1 MRKLSP
7 LAQLYIMTVLILGA
21 ALLLWQGMDL
31 WNLREGSIWFTWII
45 FTGLAAFSQLF
56 KVTTPKHQNY
66 VISSAFA
73 FAAILL
79 LPPGQVA
86 LLVVLA
92 HLPEWIRYR
101 YPWYIQSFN
110 IAADILTALLAKSI
124 YLLSI
129 GGAALL
135 STKGVAS
142 AVAAAAIFTL
152 VNHILVAG
160 VLYLAR
166 GISLRESGTLEVDNL
181 LTDFVL
187 VCLGG
192 SVAILWNLN
201 PWLIILGSSP
211 LLLIYRSL
219 NIPTLKEEARID
231 AKTGVYNI
239 KHFAQVLNE
248 ELRRAARF
256 DRPLA
261 VVMADLDLLRNIN
274 NSYGHLAGDIVLKGV
289 AEIIKSNLREYD
301 LAARFGGEE
310 FAILLPEVD
319 SQEAYLVAD
328 RIRKE
333 VETTRFEVPTSDLP
347 IRATISL
354 GVAHFPEHGREA
366 NEVIHQADLAVYQ
379 AKLSGRNRV
388 CIASDVSLKLG
399 MGRGFEESHRLP
411 PIDSKAER
419 PSPKSHEPPR
429 REELRPLNGGPERWS
444 WPMMVFLGLVI
455 AGGLA
460 ITALYLP
467 QASRD
472 DWRGIVLFAG
482 LGILAE
488 LFALDLYGGSS
499 VSLSFVVIFMAALFY
514 GVDGVAFISPFVALA
529 HAIKFRNVGYKALFN
544 MSAYTL
550 SGSLA
555 ASIFWAF
562 GYSLEVR
569 NLPYLIL
576 PTMLAALANYLL
588 NSGLVAMVIAL
599 GTEESPLSVWKER
612 FRWLLGHYMIL
623 GLLGLLVALA
633 YASSGFYGLVA
644 FVAPLLVM
652 RYSQMQYIK
661 RTLLS
666 VAELKRVNQELIK
679 ASEQIG
685 TINQELFETLAQMI
699 DSRDPF
705 VYGHSQRVAEY
716 AVAVAKELGFP
727 EERVELVRRAA
738 LVHDIGK
745 IGISERILY
754 KPTKLTPQESIY
766 LQSHAALGAEFLEGC
781 HSLRD
786 IAPYVKYHHEW
797 FDGQGY
803 PEGLVGE
810 EIPLEARIIALCD
823 AVEAMASDRPYH
835 QGMLVSKIIVE
846 LQRGAG
852 SQFDPRIVEAFVRV
866 AQREGDRLIVNT
878 ARRLIEERKGLA
890 EEVGAFDFAPHTHTA
905 GG

>member
-1 MRKLSP
+1 MRGLSRR
-7 LAQLYIMTVLILGA
+7 AQIYICFVLGLGGF
-21 ALLLWQGMDL
+21 LLLWQGA
-31 WNLREGSIWFTWII
+31 GIWMLGGKVDWSTWVLLTI
-45 FTGLAAFSQLF
+45 LAALAQLF
-56 KVTTPKHQNY
+56 KVDTPKHQNY
-66 VISSAFA
+66 VLSAAFV
-73 FAAILL
+73 FAALL
-79 LPPGQVA
+79 LLHPGLVA
-86 LLVVLA
+86 LLVLLA
-92 HLPEWIRYR
+92 HIPEWVRFR

-135 STKGVAS
+135 STRGLTS
-142 AVAAAAIFTL
+142 ALAAAAVFSL
-152 VNHILVAG
+152 VNHILVAA

-166 GISLRESGTLEVDNL
+166 GLSLRESGTLEVDNL

-187 VCLGG
+187 LCLGG
-192 SVAILWNLN
+192 SVAILWKLN
-201 PWLIILGSSP
+201 PWLIIVGSSP

-261 VVMADLDLLRNIN
+261 VIMADLDLLRNIN

-310 FAILLPEVD
+310 FAMLLPEVD

-333 VETTRFEVPTSDLP
+333 VETTGFEVPTSDLP

-388 CIASDVSLKLG
+388 CVASDVSLKLG

-411 PIDSKAER
+411 PLDSKAER
-419 PSPKSHEPPR
+419 RSPKSSEPPR
-429 REELRPLNGGPERWS
+429 GEKGRPLNGGPERWS
-444 WPMMVFLGLVI
+444 WPMMIFLGLVI

-460 ITALYLP
+460 ITALYLHQAP
-467 QASRD
+467 QN
-472 DWRGIVLFAG
+472 DWRGLVLFAG

-499 VSLSFVVIFMAALFY
+499 VSLSFVIIFVAALSY
-514 GVDGVAFISPFVALA
+514 GVDGVVFISPFVALA
-529 HAIKFRNVGYKALFN
+529 HAIRFRNGSYKALFN
-544 MSAYTL
+544 MSAYAL
-550 SGSLA
+550 SGSIA

-576 PTMLAALANYLL
+576 PTVLAALANYLL

-599 GTEESPLSVWKER
+599 GTEESPLSVWNER
-612 FRWLLGHYMIL
+612 FRWLLGHYTIL

-633 YASSGFYGLVA
+633 YASFGFYGLVA

-652 RYSQMQYIK
+652 RYSQRQYIK
-661 RTLLS
+661 RTLS
-666 VAELKRVNQELIK
+666 NVAELKRVNQELMK
-679 ASEQIG
+679 AGEQIG
-685 TINQELFETLAQMI
+685 TINQELFETLGQMI

-705 VYGHSQRVAEY
+705 VYGHSQTVAEY
-716 AVAVAKELGFP
+716 AVAVAKELALP

-766 LQSHAALGAEFLEGC
+766 AQSHTTLGAEFLEGC
-781 HSLRD
+781 HTLRD
-786 IAPYVKYHHEW
+786 ITPYVKYHHEW

-835 QGMLVSKIIVE
+835 QGMPVSKIIVE
-846 LQRGAG
+846 LRRGAG
-852 SQFDPRIVEAFVRV
+852 NQFDPRIVEAFVGV
-866 AQREGDRLIVNT
+866 AQREGDTLVVNT
-878 ARRLIEERKGLA
+878 ARRLIEERNCL
-890 EEVGAFDFAPHTHTA
+890 EEEPRAFDLVPQTHTM

>member
-1 MRKLSP
+1 MRGLSRR
-7 LAQLYIMTVLILGA
+7 AQVYICSVLGLGGF
-21 ALLLWQGMDL
+21 LLLWQGA
-31 WNLREGSIWFTWII
+31 RIWTLGEEVDWSTWAILTI
-45 FTGLAAFSQLF
+45 LAALAQLF

-66 VISSAFA
+66 VLSGAFV
-73 FAAILL
+73 FAALLL
-79 LPPGQVA
+79 LPPGLVA
-86 LLVVLA
+86 LLVLLA
-92 HLPEWIRYR
+92 HIPEWVRFR

-129 GGAALL
+129 GGAGLL
-135 STKGVAS
+135 SAKGVSS
-142 AVAAAAIFTL
+142 AVAAGAVFTL
-152 VNHILVAG
+152 VNHTLVAA

-166 GISLRESGTLEVDNL
+166 GVSLRESGTLEVDNL

-187 VCLGG
+187 LCLGG
-192 SVAILWNLN
+192 SMAILWNLS
-201 PWLIILGSSP
+201 PWLIILASSP

-248 ELRRAARF
+248 ELHRAARF

-261 VVMADLDLLRNIN
+261 VIMADLDLLRNIN
-274 NSYGHLAGDIVLKGV
+274 NSYGHLAGDIVLRGV

-310 FAILLPEVD
+310 FAVLLPEAD

-333 VETTRFEVPTSDLP
+333 VERTRFEVPTSALP
-347 IRATISL
+347 IRATVSL

-379 AKLSGRNRV
+379 AKLSGRNRI
-388 CIASDVSLKLG
+388 CIASDDSLKLE
-399 MGRGFEESHRLP
+399 MVRGLEESHRLP
-411 PIDSKAER
+411 PIDSKVEKR
-419 PSPKSHEPPR
+419 SPKSHEPPR
-429 REELRPLNGGPERWS
+429 GEEVRPLDGGPERWS
-444 WPMMVFLGLVI
+444 WPMMIFLGLVI

-467 QASRD
+467 QVPQD
-472 DWRGIVLFAG
+472 DWKGIVLFAG

-488 LFALDLYGGSS
+488 LFALELYGGSS
-499 VSLSFVVIFMAALFY
+499 VSLSFVVIFVAALSY
-514 GVDGVAFISPFVALA
+514 GVGGVVFISPFVALA

-562 GYSLEVR
+562 GYSFEVR
-569 NLPYLIL
+569 NLPYLIP
-576 PTMLAALANYLL
+576 PTILAVLGNYLL
-588 NSGLVAMVIAL
+588 NSGLVAVVIAL
-599 GTEESPLSVWKER
+599 GTEESPLAVWNER
-612 FRWLLGHYMIL
+612 FRWLLGHYTIL

-644 FVAPLLVM
+644 FVAPLVVM

-661 RTLLS
+661 RTLSS
-666 VAELKRVNQELIK
+666 VAELKRVNEELIK

-685 TINQELFETLAQMI
+685 AINREFFETLAQMI

-705 VYGHSQRVAEY
+705 VYGHSQMVAEY
-716 AVAVAKELGFP
+716 AVAVAKELGLP
-727 EERVELVRRAA
+727 EGRVEVVRRAA

-745 IGISERILY
+745 IGISERVLY
-754 KPTKLTPQESIY
+754 KPAKLTPQESLY
-766 LQSHAALGAEFLEGC
+766 AQSHTTLGAEFLEGC

-797 FDGQGY
+797 FDGHGY
-803 PEGLVGE
+803 PEGMVGE

-823 AVEAMASDRPYH
+823 AVEPMASDRPYH
-835 QGMLVSKIIVE
+835 QGMPVSKIILE
-846 LQRGAG
+846 LRQGAG
-852 SQFDPRIVEAFVRV
+852 GQFDPRIVEAFVRV
-866 AQREGDRLIVNT
+866 AQTEEDRLIVNT
-878 ARRLIEERKGLA
+878 TRRLIEERKGK
-890 EEVGAFDFAPHTHTA
+890 EEELGAFDFVPHAQKA

>member
-1 MRKLSP
+1 MGNLSRR
-7 LAQLYIMTVLILGA
+7 AQIYILTVLGLGA
-21 ALLLWQGMDL
+21 VLFLWRMPEIF
-31 WNLREGSIWFTWII
+31 REDVPW
-45 FTGLAAFSQLF
+45 LAWVVLAILASFAQLF

-66 VISSAFA
+66 NTSLAFF
-73 FAAILL
+73 FAAVLL
-79 LPPGQVA
+79 LQPGPLI
-86 LLVVLA
+86 LLVVVA
-92 HLPEWIRYR
+92 HIPEWIRFR
-101 YPWYIQSFN
+101 YAWYIQSFN
-110 IAADILTALLAKSI
+110 IAAHIVGALLAKAI
-124 YLLSI
+124 YLLLVGSA
-129 GGAALL
+129 GLLSMQGVLAAL
-135 STKGVAS
+135 A
-142 AVAAAAIFTL
+142 AVGGFTV
-152 VNHILVAG
+152 VNHILVAV
-160 VLYLAR
+160 VLLLAR
-166 GISLRESGTLEVDNL
+166 GISLRESGTLELDNL

-187 VCLGG
+187 LCLGG

-201 PWLIILGSSP
+201 PWLIILASSP
-211 LLLIYRSL
+211 LLLIYRSF

-261 VVMADLDLLRNIN
+261 VIMADLDLLRNIN

-301 LAARFGGEE
+301 LPARFGGEE
-310 FAILLPEVD
+310 FAILLPEAD

-333 VETTRFEVPTSDLP
+333 VERARFEVATSDLP
-347 IRATISL
+347 IKATISL

-379 AKLSGRNRV
+379 AKLGGRNRV
-388 CIASDVSLKLG
+388 CIASDISLKLE
-399 MGRGFEESHRLP
+399 MLRGFEGSHRLP
-411 PIDSKAER
+411 LIDSEAGR
-419 PSPKSHEPPR
+419 RSPKSHEPPGGKGG
-429 REELRPLNGGPERWS
+429 RPLNGGPERWS
-444 WPMMVFLGLVI
+444 WPMMIFLGLVI

-467 QASRD
+467 QAPQD
-472 DWRGIVLFAG
+472 DWRGIVLFTG

-499 VSLSFVVIFMAALFY
+499 VSLSFVLIFVAALFY
-514 GVDGVAFISPFVALA
+514 GVDGVVFISPFVALA

-544 MSAYTL
+544 VSAYIL

-576 PTMLAALANYLL
+576 PTMLAALGNYLL

-599 GTEESPLSVWKER
+599 GTEESPLSVWNER
-612 FRWLLGHYMIL
+612 FRWLLGHYTFL

-633 YASSGFYGLVA
+633 YASFGFYGLVA
-644 FVAPLLVM
+644 FVAPLLVV

-661 RTLLS
+661 RTLSS
-666 VAELKRVNQELIK
+666 VAELKKVNEELIK

-716 AVAVAKELGFP
+716 AVAVAKELGLP
-727 EERVELVRRAA
+727 EKRVELVRRAA

-766 LQSHAALGAEFLEGC
+766 AQSHTTLGAEFLEGC

-786 IAPYVKYHHEW
+786 IIPYVKYHHEW
-797 FDGQGY
+797 FDGHGY

-810 EIPLEARIIALCD
+810 EIPLEARIMGLCD

-835 QGMLVSKIIVE
+835 QGMPVSKIIVE
-846 LQRGAG
+846 LRRGAG

-878 ARRLIEERKGLA
+878 ARRLREEREGLA
-890 EEVGAFDFAPHTHTA
+890 EELGAFDFAAHTHTM

>member
-1 MRKLSP
+1 MHGLSRR
-7 LAQLYIMTVLILGA
+7 AQIYICSVLGLGGF
-21 ALLLWQGMDL
+21 LLLWQGIGL
-31 WNLREGSIWFTWII
+31 WNLREESIWFTWII

-66 VISSAFA
+66 VISSAFV

-135 STKGVAS
+135 SVKGVAS
-142 AVAAAAIFTL
+142 AIAAAAAFTL
-152 VNHILVAG
+152 VNHILVAA

-187 VCLGG
+187 LCVGG
-192 SVAILWNLN
+192 SMAILWNLD

-301 LAARFGGEE
+301 LPARFGGEE
-310 FAILLPEVD
+310 FAILLPEAD

-333 VETTRFEVPTSDLP
+333 VEATRFEVPTSDLP

-366 NEVIHQADLAVYQ
+366 NEMIHQADLAVYQ

-388 CIASDVSLKLG
+388 CVASDVSLKLE
-399 MGRGFEESHRLP
+399 MVRGFEESHRLP
-411 PIDSKAER
+411 PSEAER
-419 PSPKSHEPPR
+419 PSPQSREPPR
-429 REELRPLNGGPERWS
+429 GEEEGRPLDGGSERWS
-444 WPMMVFLGLVI
+444 WPMMTFLGLVV

-460 ITALYLP
+460 ITAHYLP
-467 QASRD
+467 QAPQD

-499 VSLSFVVIFMAALFY
+499 VSLSFVVIFVTALSY
-514 GVDGVAFISPFVALA
+514 GIGGVVFVSPFVALA

-576 PTMLAALANYLL
+576 PTILAALGNYLL

-599 GTEESPLSVWKER
+599 GTEESSLSVWNER
-612 FRWLLGHYMIL
+612 FRWLLGHYTIL

-633 YASSGFYGLVA
+633 YASFGFYGLVA
-644 FVAPLLVM
+644 FVAPLLVV

-661 RTLLS
+661 RTLSS
-666 VAELKRVNQELIK
+666 VAELKRVNEELIK

-705 VYGHSQRVAEY
+705 VYGHSQLVAEY

-754 KPTKLTPQESIY
+754 KPTKLTHQESIY
-766 LQSHAALGAEFLEGC
+766 LQSHTTLGAEFLEGC
-781 HSLRD
+781 HSSRD
-786 IAPYVKYHHEW
+786 ITPYVKYHHEW
-797 FDGQGY
+797 FDGRGY

-810 EIPLEARIIALCD
+810 EIPLEARIIGLCD

-835 QGMLVSKIIVE
+835 QGMPVSKIIVE
-846 LQRGAG
+846 LRRGAG
-852 SQFDPRIVEAFVRV
+852 TQFDPRTVEAFVRV

-890 EEVGAFDFAPHTHTA
+890 EEVGAFDFAPHTHTM

>member
-1 MRKLSP
+1 MLGGKVDWS
-7 LAQLYIMTVLILGA
+7 AWVILT
-21 ALLLWQGMDL
+21 
-31 WNLREGSIWFTWII
+31 I
-45 FTGLAAFSQLF
+45 LAAFAQLF

-66 VISSAFA
+66 VLSAAFV
-73 FAAILL
+73 FAALLL
-79 LPPGQVA
+79 LPPGLVA
-86 LLVVLA
+86 LLVLLA
-92 HLPEWIRYR
+92 HIPEWVRFR
-101 YPWYIQSFN
+101 YPWYIQTFN

-135 STKGVAS
+135 SARGVAS
-142 AVAAAAIFTL
+142 AVAAAAVFTL
-152 VNHILVAG
+152 VNHTLVAM

-166 GISLRESGTLEVDNL
+166 GVSLRESGTLEVDNL
-181 LTDFVL
+181 STDFVL
-187 VCLGG
+187 LCLGG

-201 PWLIILGSSP
+201 PWLIILASSP

-239 KHFAQVLNE
+239 KYFAQVLNE

-261 VVMADLDLLRNIN
+261 VIMADLDLLRNIN

-289 AEIIKSNLREYD
+289 AEIIKSHLREYD
-301 LAARFGGEE
+301 LPARFGGEE
-310 FAILLPEVD
+310 FTILLPEAD

-354 GVAHFPEHGREA
+354 GVAHFPVHGREA
-366 NEVIHQADLAVYQ
+366 NDVIHQADLAVYQ

-399 MGRGFEESHRLP
+399 MVRGFEEPHRLP
-411 PIDSKAER
+411 PIDSKGGR
-419 PSPKSHEPPR
+419 GSLKSHQPSGEKGGP
-429 REELRPLNGGPERWS
+429 PLNGGPERWS
-444 WPMMVFLGLVI
+444 WPMTIFLGLVI
-455 AGGLA
+455 AAGLA
-460 ITALYLP
+460 ITVLCLP
-467 QASRD
+467 QAPQD

-488 LFALDLYGGSS
+488 FFALELYGGSS
-499 VSLSFVVIFMAALFY
+499 VSFSFVVIFVAALSY
-514 GVDGVAFISPFVALA
+514 GVGGVVFISPFVALA
-529 HAIKFRNVGYKALFN
+529 HAIKFRNGGYKALFN

-569 NLPYLIL
+569 NLPYLIP
-576 PTMLAALANYLL
+576 PTMVAALANYLL
-588 NSGLVAMVIAL
+588 NSGLVATVIAL
-599 GTEESPLSVWKER
+599 GTEESPLSVWNER
-612 FRWLLGHYMIL
+612 FRWLLGHYTIL

-633 YASSGFYGLVA
+633 YASFGFYGLVA
-644 FVAPLLVM
+644 FVAPLLVV

-661 RTLLS
+661 RTLSS
-666 VAELKRVNQELIK
+666 VAALKRVNEELTK

-705 VYGHSQRVAEY
+705 VYGHSERVAEY
-716 AVAVAKELGFP
+716 AVAVAKELGLP
-727 EERVELVRRAA
+727 EGRVELVRRAA

-766 LQSHAALGAEFLEGC
+766 LQSHTTLGAEFLEGC
-781 HSLRD
+781 RSLRE
-786 IAPYVKYHHEW
+786 ITPYAKYHHEW
-797 FDGQGY
+797 FDGHGY
-803 PEGLVGE
+803 PEGLAGK
-810 EIPLEARIIALCD
+810 EIPLEARIIGLCD

-835 QGMLVSKIIVE
+835 EGMLVSKIIVE
-846 LQRGAG
+846 LRLGAR
-852 SQFDPRIVEAFVRV
+852 SQFDPRVVEAFVRV
-866 AQREGDRLIVNT
+866 AQREGEGLVVNT
-878 ARRLIEERKGLA
+878 ARRLMEERKGLA
-890 EEVGAFDFAPHTHTA
+890 EEL
-905 GG
+905 GGFRFGPSHSYEGRLISYL